1 MRIQIINPNTTHAF
15 TERLLRSAVAIA
27 APGTEVLAANP
38 DIGAASI
45 ESHAEEALGAL
56 GVMQLVTEGEANGID
71 GYVVACFGDTGVHQ
85 AREIARGPVVGMT
98 EAALYA
104 AAMIASRFAIVTL
117 PPRTR
122 AHSLRV
128 LHETGLLHR
137 CSLHAV
143 EVPVLDLEDD
153 VAASYPIIAAEA
165 RLAIE
170 NDRAEA
176 IILGCAGLAE
186 MVAPLSAELGVPVID
201 GVLAGLKMAEGLVA
215 TGIRTSK
222 RSTYDFPPSGFTMP
236 ALRRPET

>member
-1 MRIQIINPNTTHAF
+1 MRIQIINPNTTQAF
-15 TERLLRSAVAIA
+15 TDRLLKSAVAIA
-27 APGTEVLAANP
+27 APGTEVFGANP
-38 DIGAASI
+38 EIGAASI
-45 ESHAEEALGAL
+45 ESHAEEALGTL
-56 GVMQLVTEGEANGID
+56 GVMQLVTKGDAEGMDA
-71 GYVVACFGDTGVHQ
+71 YVIACFGDTGVHQ
-85 AREIARGPVVGMT
+85 ARELARGPVVGMT

-128 LHETGLLHR
+128 LHETGLAHR
-137 CSLHAV
+137 CALRAV

-176 IILGCAGLAE
+176 IILGCAGLAD
-186 MVAPLSAELGVPVID
+186 MVAPLTAELGVPVID
-201 GVLAGLKMAEGLVA
+201 GVLAGLKMAEGLVS
-215 TGIRTSK
+215 TGLRTSK
-222 RSTYDFPPSGFTMP
+222 HSTYDYPPSGLAMP
-236 ALRRPET
+236 ALRWPET